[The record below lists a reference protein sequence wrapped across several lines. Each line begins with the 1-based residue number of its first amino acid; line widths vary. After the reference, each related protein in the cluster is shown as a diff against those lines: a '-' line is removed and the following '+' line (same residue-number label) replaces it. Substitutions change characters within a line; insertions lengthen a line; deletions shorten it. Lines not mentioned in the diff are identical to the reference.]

1 MKNNLLEGFRN
12 TFMLTEE
19 INSEHEYESITII
32 LSEKQLKNKNGE
44 NGQNPETRGT
54 TSNTPVYK

>member
-1 MKNNLLEGFRN
+1 MKNNLLKGFKN

-32 LSEKQLKNKNGE
+32 LSETELKNKNEE
-44 NGQNPETRGT
+44 NGQNQET
-54 TSNTPVYK
+54 